1 FIDAQDYAMKLFG
14 NHIVANVFLLG
25 VAYQAGHIPLQAG
38 SIERAIRLNAQAVDT
53 NIQAFR
59 WGRMAVLDRA
69 RLDEAVEEPDPDSD
83 ELVRRYV
90 QRFGRKQAQAFEALI
105 ERIPVSQESFRR
117 SWVIR
122 VGELIAFQNARLAER
137 FVDRVLRV
145 YEGDERTGGPDRGY
159 LLTAHAAF
167 MLHKLM
173 AYKDEYEVAR
183 LLTDPSEPGV
193 AERFDG
199 PVRVSYHLHPP
210 LLRAWGLD
218 RKLRLGPWFRP
229 VLLFMARCRF
239 LRGTPFDPFGY
250 TAARGEERALVTWY
264 ESLLDQGL
272 AVLTPEN
279 YPEVSELLQ
288 LPDEIR
294 GYEQV
299 KHRSVLRVKK
309 KASEMHETLLQGAA
323 SRPVGTR

>member
-1 FIDAQDYAMKLFG
+1 MSPTRPG
-14 NHIVANVFLLG
+14 TS
-25 VAYQAGHIPLQAG
+25 PLQAG
-38 SIERAIRLNAQAVDT
+38 SIERAIRLNGQAVDT

-59 WGRMAVLDRA
+59 WGRMAVHDRA
-69 RLDEAVEEPDPDSD
+69 RLDGAVEESEPDSD
-83 ELVRRYV
+83 ELVRRYE
-90 QRFGRKQAQAFEALI
+90 RILGRKQAQAFKALI
-105 ERIPVSQESFRR
+105 GRIPVRQESFRR

-122 VGELIAFQNARLAER
+122 VAELIAFQNARLAGR
-137 FVDRVLRV
+137 FVDRIARV
-145 YEGDERTGGPDRGY
+145 YDEDERAGGADRGY
-159 LLTAHAAF
+159 LLTTHAAF

-173 AYKDEYEVAR
+173 TYKDEYEVAR

-229 VLLFMARCRF
+229 FLRVMARCRF

-250 TAARGEERALVTWY
+250 TAARREERELVTWY
-264 ESLLDQGL
+264 ESLLDQAL
-272 AVLTPEN
+272 AVLTTEN
-279 YPEVSELLQ
+279 YPEVSELLR

-299 KHRSVLRVKK
+299 KHRSVLRTRK
-309 KASEMHETLLQGAA
+309 KASEMLDTL
-323 SRPVGTR
+323 VGRVLNGPRVRR

>member
-1 FIDAQDYAMKLFG
+1 
-14 NHIVANVFLLG
+14 
-25 VAYQAGHIPLQAG
+25 
-38 SIERAIRLNAQAVDT
+38 
-53 NIQAFR
+53 
-59 WGRMAVLDRA
+59 
-69 RLDEAVEEPDPDSD
+69 
-83 ELVRRYV
+83 
-90 QRFGRKQAQAFEALI
+90 
-105 ERIPVSQESFRR
+105 
-117 SWVIR
+117 
-122 VGELIAFQNARLAER
+122 
-137 FVDRVLRV
+137 
-145 YEGDERTGGPDRGY
+145 
-159 LLTAHAAF
+159 

-183 LLTDPSEPGV
+183 LLTDPTEPGV

-229 VLLFMARCRF
+229 ILRIMARCRF

-250 TAARGEERALVTWY
+250 TAARREERALVTWY
-264 ESLLDQGL
+264 ESLLDQAL

-279 YPEVSELLQ
+279 YPEVSELLR

-309 KASEMHETLLQGAA
+309 KAFEMLNTLLQGAA
-323 SRPVGTR
+323 SRPIRTRQAR